1 MIRNTILGDLTQSG
15 VCFACVILVSGCVV
29 PRVADAPGDEEMI
42 AVETPELAAPPP
54 PETAR
59 TVEQFDTTTEDQ
71 RIAAATGT
79 TDGTLLG
86 TTVASLGDPSRA
98 GFWIETPL
106 ASARGTGRLVYPA
119 TGRSADVEL
128 IPIKGGG
135 SRVSL
140 AALRLLEAPLTG
152 LPVLEVYEN

>member
-1 MIRNTILGDLTQSG
+1 
-15 VCFACVILVSGCVV
+15 
-29 PRVADAPGDEEMI
+29 MI

-54 PETAR
+54 PRTAR
-59 TVEQFDTTTEDQ
+59 TVEQFDTTTEEQ
-71 RIAAATGT
+71 RVAAAAGAPG
-79 TDGTLLG
+79 GTLLG

-106 ASARGTGRLVYPA
+106 VSVRGTGRLVYPV
-119 TGRSADVEL
+119 TGKSADVEL
-128 IPIKGGG
+128 IPIDGGG

-140 AALRLLEAPLTG
+140 AALRLLEAPLTD